1 MENPK
6 KWYKRSIWT
15 LVSIFFVI
23 VFTIIV
29 VVQQIAKPFESW
41 VDSFFDVTR
50 YKLVTDEDADKNVD
64 TQYYKSDFAKKDEN
78 GNLLLTENEK
88 GIQRQVYDDQAMRE
102 YSLDVAERVGEEG
115 SVLLWNKNAAL
126 PLKSNDKVS
135 LFGVTSLDWLYGG
148 TGSGFVNV
156 TPTDLQQVLESRNL
170 SVNKSMINLLKRARV
185 GYGRGWGQYSSS
197 LEGYLC
203 SATYYTVGEVP
214 WNVLNTATSNTV
226 ENVVGE
232 YGDAA
237 IYTVTRNGGEGALL
251 REEFN
256 ESDDGCYL
264 SFTRDECSVLAGL
277 QQLKQSGKIKKIVLV
292 INSPGAMSMKYTE
305 GYDIDACLW
314 VGLGGNASMV
324 YLADLL
330 VGNANPSGHLTDTWV
345 YDIAS
350 APANE
355 NFGNYT
361 FAQSAGLPVSGV
373 SGHCDDKYVVY
384 QEGIYVGYRYYETRY
399 EDLVLGGRNADS
411 AAGATAGGG
420 SWNYG
425 KEVAYTF
432 GHGESYTN
440 FEYGGYSVK
449 KSGDNYEVSMTIT
462 NVGNVAGKE
471 VMQVY
476 LQKPY
481 TDYDVK
487 NKVEKAAVELVG
499 FDKTKLLEPNESQT
513 LTVTVPEYE
522 FKSYD
527 SYGAGTYILEKGSY
541 YLAAG
546 RDAHDALNN
555 ILAEKGYTRADGMD
569 ADGNKALA
577 EEIQVA
583 KDDFESYALSP
594 FTGEKIENRFND
606 VDINLYEGT
615 TQTVTYLSRS
625 NWKDTYPAG
634 AVLNCTEEK
643 MIADMQYA
651 RQIIEDPEAVMPVY
665 DTVTSEYGKLSL
677 IQLRGVPFDDPLW
690 QDLLN
695 QMTFEE
701 QVNMVA
707 KGSHSIAGATSVNA
721 PGYKAT
727 DGPCGI
733 IKGSLA
739 EVDDKMEFPCNGI
752 VAATF
757 NVQLVE
763 ELGNAFGMEIMHVG
777 YTGIYGTG
785 ANIHRSAYGGRTWEY
800 YSEDGFLTG
809 KAFAALNTGLM
820 NKGAVLFTKHLVL
833 NEQECNRKGVTT
845 WANEQSVREIYLKAF
860 EAGITEGKTNG
871 IMSSFNRIG
880 CTWTGAHYGLLKGI
894 LRTEWGFSGIV
905 ETDSPS
911 DPHMSGDNTI
921 YAAGIIAG
929 QDVWMGNMDVGALD
943 EYRNNATLCSALREA
958 THRNLYVQLNSSG
971 MNGISSSTHVEYVV
985 PTWERVL
992 LAIKIVTGIIAGV
1005 CLVMVAV
1012 SWVMWYRDER
1022 EFIKK

>member
-1 MENPK
+1 M
-6 KWYKRSIWT
+6 
-15 LVSIFFVI
+15 LL
-23 VFTIIV
+23 FTIVI

-50 YKLVTDEDADKNVD
+50 YRLVADEDADNNID
-64 TQYYKSDFAKKDEN
+64 TQYYKSDYAIKDEN
-78 GNLLLTENEK
+78 GNLVLKEDGNGVKLQTFDNK
-88 GIQRQVYDDQAMRE
+88 AMRE
-102 YSLDVAERVGEEG
+102 HSLDVAERVGEEG
-115 SVLLWNKNAAL
+115 SVLLWNNNSAL
-126 PLKSNDKVS
+126 PLKEGDKVS
-135 LFGVTSLDWLYGG
+135 TFGVTSLDWLYGG
-148 TGSGFVNV
+148 TGSGFITV

-185 GYGRGWGQYSSS
+185 GYGRGWGQYSGN

-203 SATYYTVGEVP
+203 SATYYTVGEIP
-214 WNVLNTATSNTV
+214 WKVLNTATSSTV
-226 ENVVGE
+226 EKTVGE

-251 REEFN
+251 REYFN
-256 ESDDGCYL
+256 ESEDGSYL

-277 QQLKQSGKIKKIVLV
+277 QQLKESGKIKKIILV
-292 INSPGAMSMKYTE
+292 INSPGAMSMKYAAD
-305 GYDIDACLW
+305 YDIDACLW
-314 VGLGGNASMV
+314 VGLGGNASMY

-361 FAQSAGLPVSGV
+361 FAQSTGLPAIHSGGG
-373 SGHCDDKYVVY
+373 SHNNDKYVVY
-384 QEGIYVGYRYYETRY
+384 QEGIYVGYLYYETRY
-399 EDLVLGGRNADS
+399 EDLVIGGRNAES
-411 AAGATAGGG
+411 NVGVKAGGG
-420 SWNYG
+420 SWDYG

-432 GHGESYTN
+432 GHGESYTD
-440 FEYGGYSVK
+440 FEYSNYSVK
-449 KSGDNYEVSMTIT
+449 KNGDDYVVSMTIT
-462 NVGNVAGKE
+462 NKGSVAGKE

-487 NKVEKAAVELVG
+487 NNVEKAAVELVG
-499 FDKTKLLEPNESQT
+499 FAKTKLLQPDEKQT

-546 RDAHDALNN
+546 KDAHDALNN
-555 ILAEKGYTRADGMD
+555 ILAEKGYSKADGMD
-569 ADGNKALA
+569 ADGDKSFA
-577 EEIQVA
+577 EEIKYS
-583 KDDFESYALSP
+583 KDDFESYSISP

-606 VDINLYEGT
+606 VDVNLYDGT
-615 TQTVTYLSRS
+615 TQKVTYLSRS
-625 NWKDTYPAG
+625 NWKDTYPTG

-651 RQIIEDPEAVMPVY
+651 RPIIEDPEAVMPVY

-677 IQLRGVPFDDPLW
+677 IQLMGIPYDDPLW

-707 KGSHSIAGATSVNA
+707 RGSHKIAGATSVNA

-739 EVDDKMEFPCNGI
+739 EVGEKMEFPCNGI
-752 VAATF
+752 VASTF
-757 NVQLVE
+757 NVELVE

-785 ANIHRSAYGGRTWEY
+785 VNIHRSAYGGRTWEY
-800 YSEDGFLTG
+800 FSEDGFLTG
-809 KAFAALNTGLM
+809 KIYTALSRGLM
-820 NKGAVLFTKHLVL
+820 NKGVVLFTKHLVL
-833 NEQECNRKGVTT
+833 NEQECNRGGVTT

-880 CTWTGAHYGLLKGI
+880 CTWTGAHRGLLTGI
-894 LRTEWGFSGIV
+894 LRTEWGFNGIV
-905 ETDSPS
+905 ESDSPS
-911 DPHMSGDNTI
+911 DPHMSGNSTI

-929 QDVWMGNMDVGALD
+929 QDVWMGNMDVSALD
-943 EYRNNATLCSALREA
+943 EYKDNATLCQALRES
-958 THRNLYVQLNSSG
+958 THRNLYVQLNSSA
-971 MNGISSSTHVEYVV
+971 MNGISSATHVEYII
-985 PTWERVL
+985 PAWEKTL
-992 LAIKIVTGIIAGV
+992 LAVEIITGVFAGACII
-1005 CLVMVAV
+1005 MVAV
-1012 SWVMWYRDER
+1012 SWVFWDRNGR
-1022 EFIKK
+1022 KNININKN